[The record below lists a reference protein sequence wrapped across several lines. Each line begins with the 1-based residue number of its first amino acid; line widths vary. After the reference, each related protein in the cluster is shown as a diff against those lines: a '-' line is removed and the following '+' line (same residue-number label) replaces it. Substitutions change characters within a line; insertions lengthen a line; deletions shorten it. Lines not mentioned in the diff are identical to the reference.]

1 MRACDG
7 VEIDER
13 LRDLASRLHGP
24 ARLKTDLIR
33 EVRDALDDAAE
44 AYRDGGLPVREAER
58 RAVADFG
65 APAEL
70 APAYQAELAGGALR
84 GLSRRAL
91 VIAVV
96 LTVGGDLTWQGS
108 SWSGGPPPPAGYQLL
123 AGSMNGIWLTVAGL
137 ALAALLFGRWAARR
151 GGSVPSV
158 GRLLGLGLAGT
169 LVLGAVAGVA
179 LFAWSVELWDAALT
193 WPPMIVGAVLAG
205 AAHFSLLRATRS
217 WLVAAR

>member
-1 MRACDG
+1 MHACDEVG
-7 VEIDER
+7 IDER

-24 ARLKTDLIR
+24 ARLKDELIR
-33 EVRDALDDAAE
+33 EARGALDDATE
-44 AYRDGGLPVREAER
+44 AYRDGGLPAPEAER

-70 APAYQAELAGGALR
+70 APAYQEELAAGALR

-91 VIAVV
+91 LIAGV
-96 LTVGGDLTWQGS
+96 LTVGGDLTWRGS

-123 AGSMNGIWLTVAGL
+123 AGSMNGIWLAVAGL
-137 ALAALLFGRWAARR
+137 ALAALLGGRWAARR
-151 GGSVPSV
+151 GSATTSA
-158 GRLLGLGLAGT
+158 GRLLGWALVGT
-169 LVLGAVAGVA
+169 LALGAVAGMA

-193 WPPMIVGAVLAG
+193 WPPMIVGALLAG
-205 AAHFSLLRATRS
+205 AAHFALFRAGRS